1 MNASRVAV
9 LSLLAGSLLMGWP
22 RYSATQTKT
31 QAKLYRHESG
41 FLGPDYSKLLPD
53 PGNGDW
59 LIYFRT
65 PDVLRNSNTFWVAPV
80 RVYLMSE
87 AQRRDIPP
95 EELQKLSD
103 HFTQAIKDQLADGH
117 YRLVDAPEPGC
128 MELRFAITNIQ
139 PNGNKKNMVATGA
152 TEAVIY
158 GATPLGTGLLLPR
171 LNVGRVSIEGE
182 MVDSE
187 SGEVEM
193 AFMTAKSGRRFF
205 SGLKAFQ
212 KWGDIDADFKGWA
225 KNFRERLDKA
235 HAG

>member
-1 MNASRVAV
+1 
-9 LSLLAGSLLMGWP
+9 MGWP
-22 RYSATQTKT
+22 NYAATQTKT
-31 QAKLYRHESG
+31 QSKLYQDESG
-41 FLGPDYSKLLPD
+41 FLGDEYSKLLPD

-65 PDVLRNSNTFWVAPV
+65 PDVLRSSNTFRVAPV
-80 RVYLMSE
+80 RVYLLRE

-103 HFTQAIKDQLADGH
+103 YFTQAIKDQLEDGH
-117 YRLVDAPEPGC
+117 YRLVDAPGPGC
-128 MELRFAITNIQ
+128 MELRFAITNVQ
-139 PNGNKKNMVATGA
+139 PNDNKKNMVATGA
-152 TEAVIY
+152 TEAVMY

-187 SGEVEM
+187 TGEVEM

-212 KWGDIDADFKGWA
+212 KWGDIDAAFKGWA
-225 KNFRERLDKA
+225 KNFRMRLDKA